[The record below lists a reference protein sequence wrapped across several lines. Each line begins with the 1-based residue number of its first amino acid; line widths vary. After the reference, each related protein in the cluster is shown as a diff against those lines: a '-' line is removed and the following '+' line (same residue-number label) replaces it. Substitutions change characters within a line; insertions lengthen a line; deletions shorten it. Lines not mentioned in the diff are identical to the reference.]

1 MTLAGKNDALRAL
14 ITEYG
19 SLAVAFSGGVDST
32 FLAAVAREV
41 LCDRVLLLNAQ
52 SPSFPED
59 EAEFVQTFAA
69 DYDLA
74 LRVVSTGELEIEEY
88 QENAPSRCYF
98 CRHEMYSHLAPIAQE
113 AGMAVIADGA
123 NMDDMNDVRPGMR
136 AAAEWQVQHPLQEVG
151 LTKDEI
157 RQLSRDLGLPTWN
170 KPAFACLASR
180 IPFGERI
187 TTAKLER
194 VGAAEAALRRL
205 GFSVYRVRSH
215 EDLARIELGEAEIE
229 RGFQLRDTIVR
240 EVKAFGYVYV
250 TIDLQGYR
258 TGSMNEVLL
267 QTEVD

>member
-1 MTLAGKNDALRAL
+1 
-14 ITEYG
+14 
-19 SLAVAFSGGVDST
+19 
-32 FLAAVAREV
+32 
-41 LCDRVLLLNAQ
+41 
-52 SPSFPED
+52 
-59 EAEFVQTFAA
+59 
-69 DYDLA
+69 
-74 LRVVSTGELEIEEY
+74 
-88 QENAPSRCYF
+88 
-98 CRHEMYSHLAPIAQE
+98 
-113 AGMAVIADGA
+113 
-123 NMDDMNDVRPGMR
+123 MDDMNDVRPGMR

-157 RQLSRDLGLPTWN
+157 RQLSRDLGLPTWD

-215 EDLARIELGEAEIE
+215 EDLARIELGETEIE

-240 EVKAFGYVYV
+240 EVKAFGYAYV